1 MDKNLLI
8 IEHPE
13 IHYSGNVEVII
24 PESSRSKIQ
33 EIQKDRKERLYLG
46 RAYLSSIYDNT
57 RPYNKIL
64 KFTGATLI
72 KMSEKELRFHINW
85 QNSGVV
91 FIFKCNSYKM
101 LNRVEAYAKGKLPSN
116 ALDIFKSALYTLIDR
131 LVYSLKCPIYVQGIS
146 LLLNNKPLLY
156 ELPITFAGEKT
167 IAYGG
172 GVNSVHWFAPLDAL
186 EREAICSPSPFYKVL
201 CRFRIYEGI
210 KHYLRKELRSF
221 ANKINQKAKI
231 PKTPRITK
239 GELQALRINKESMS
253 KIKTY
258 EDVAETFRE
267 LRNGVVHFL
276 MEEPK
281 GAMIMPSRGL
291 DRSAIE
297 KEDQILRICNQKMIE
312 PLWDYF
318 SKYLRNEYNRG
329 KILVDNSRPKDFP
342 AYELEVKEK
351 ERGSGLHI

>member
-1 MDKNLLI
+1 MNKNLLI

-13 IHYSGNVEVII
+13 VHWSGNVEVII
-24 PESSRSKIQ
+24 PESSRSQIQ

-46 RAYLSSIYDNT
+46 RACLSSIYDNT
-57 RPYNKIL
+57 RPYDEIL
-64 KFTGATLI
+64 KFTGATLV
-72 KMSEKELRFHINW
+72 KMSERKLRFHINW

-91 FIFKCNSYKM
+91 FTLKCNSYKM
-101 LNRVEAYAKGKLPSN
+101 LNHVEAYTKGKLPSN

-131 LVYSLKCPIYVQGIS
+131 LVYSLKCPIYVQGIA
-146 LLLNNKPLLY
+146 LLLNNKLLLY
-156 ELPITFAGEKT
+156 ELPITFAGERT

-172 GVNSVHWFAPLDAL
+172 GFNSVHWFAPFDAL
-186 EREAICSPSPFYKVL
+186 EREAICSPSPFYRVL

-221 ANKINQKAKI
+221 ARKINQEAKI

-239 GELQALRINKESMS
+239 GELLALRINKESMS

-258 EDVAETFRE
+258 EDVAEAFRE

-318 SKYLRNEYNRG
+318 DKYLRDEYNRG

-342 AYELEVKEK
+342 ACEL
-351 ERGSGLHI
+351 

>member
-13 IHYSGNVEVII
+13 VHYSGNVEVII
-24 PESSRSKIQ
+24 PESSRSQIL
-33 EIQKDRKERLYLG
+33 EIQKDRKERLFLG

-57 RPYNKIL
+57 RPYDKIL

-72 KMSEKELRFHINW
+72 KMLEKELRFYINW

-91 FIFKCNSYKM
+91 FSFRCNSRKM
-101 LNRVEAYAKGKLPSN
+101 LNRVEAYTKGTLPSD
-116 ALDIFKSALYTLIDR
+116 ALDIFKSALYNLIDR
-131 LVYSLKCPIYVQGIS
+131 LVYILKCPIYVQGIV
-146 LLLNNKPLLY
+146 LLINNKPLLY

-172 GVNSVHWFAPLDAL
+172 GFNSVYWFAPLDAL
-186 EREAICSPSPFYKVL
+186 EREAICSPSPFYKLL

-210 KHYLRKELRSF
+210 IHYLRKELRFF
-221 ANKINQKAKI
+221 ANKVNQKEKI

-239 GELQALRINKESMS
+239 GELQALRLNEGTLP

-258 EDVAETFRE
+258 EEIAESHRE

-291 DRSAIE
+291 DRSAVE
-297 KEDQILRICNQKMIE
+297 KGSQILRICNQKMIE

-318 SKYLRNEYNRG
+318 NKYLSNEYNRG

-342 AYELEVKEK
+342 AY
-351 ERGSGLHI
+351 

>member
-57 RPYNKIL
+57 RPYDEIL
-64 KFTGATLI
+64 KFSGATLI
-72 KMSEKELRFHINW
+72 KMTEKELRSYINC

-91 FIFKCNSYKM
+91 FTLRCNSHKM
-101 LNRVEAYAKGKLPSN
+101 LNRVEAYSKGTLPSN

-131 LVYSLKCPIYVQGIS
+131 FVYTLKCPIYVQGVV
-146 LLLNNKPLLY
+146 LLINNIPLLY
-156 ELPITFAGEKT
+156 ELPITFAGEKRV
-167 IAYGG
+167 AYGG
-172 GVNSVHWFAPLDAL
+172 GFNSIQWFAPLDAL
-186 EREAICSPSPFYKVL
+186 EREAICSSSPFYKVL

-210 KHYLRKELRSF
+210 KYYLRKELRSF

-239 GELQALRINKESMS
+239 GELQALRINEEIML

-258 EDVAETFRE
+258 EDVAEAFRE
-267 LRNGVVHFL
+267 LRNEVVHFL

-281 GAMIMPSRGL
+281 GAMIMPSGGL
-291 DRSAIE
+291 DRSAVE
-297 KEDQILRICNQKMIE
+297 KGSQILRLCNQKVIE

-318 SKYLRNEYNRG
+318 NKYLSNEYNRG
-329 KILVDNSRPKDFP
+329 KILVDNSRPKNFP
-342 AYELEVKEK
+342 AYELE
-351 ERGSGLHI
+351 IW

>member
-13 IHYSGNVEVII
+13 IHYSGNIEVII
-24 PESSRSKIQ
+24 PESSRSQIQ

-57 RPYNKIL
+57 RPYDKIL
-64 KFTGATLI
+64 KFAGATLI
-72 KMSEKELRFHINW
+72 KMEEKELRFYISW

-91 FIFKCNSYKM
+91 FIFRRNSHKM
-101 LNRVEAYAKGKLPSN
+101 LNRVEAYTKGTLPSN

-131 LVYSLKCPIYVQGIS
+131 LVYILKCPIYVQGIV
-146 LLLNNKPLLY
+146 LLINKKPLLY

-172 GVNSVHWFAPLDAL
+172 GFNSVHWFAPLDAL

-210 KHYLRKELRSF
+210 VHYLRKELRSF

-239 GELQALRINKESMS
+239 DELQALRVNEGNLS

-258 EDVAETFRE
+258 EEIAELHRE
-267 LRNGVVHFL
+267 LRNGVAHFL
-276 MEEPK
+276 MKKPK

-291 DRSAIE
+291 DRSAVE
-297 KEDQILRICNQKMIE
+297 KGSQILRICNQKMIE

-318 SKYLRNEYNRG
+318 NKYLSNEYNRG
-329 KILVDNSRPKDFP
+329 KILVDNSRPNDFP
-342 AYELEVKEK
+342 AY
-351 ERGSGLHI
+351 

>member
-57 RPYNKIL
+57 RPYNEIL
-64 KFTGATLI
+64 KFSGATLI
-72 KMSEKELRFHINW
+72 KMTEKELRFYINW

-91 FIFKCNSYKM
+91 FTFRGNSHKM
-101 LNRVEAYAKGKLPSN
+101 LNRIEAYSKGTLPSN
-116 ALDIFKSALYTLIDR
+116 ALDIFKSALFTLIDR
-131 LVYSLKCPIYVQGIS
+131 LVYILKCPMYVQGIV
-146 LLLNNKPLLY
+146 LLINNKPLLY

-172 GVNSVHWFAPLDAL
+172 GFNNVQWFAPFDAL
-186 EREAICSPSPFYKVL
+186 EREAICSPSPFYKLL

-210 KHYLRKELRSF
+210 VHYLRKELRSF
-221 ANKINQKAKI
+221 ANKINQRAKI

-239 GELQALRINKESMS
+239 GELQALRVNGDIFTKV
-253 KIKTY
+253 KTY
-258 EDVAETFRE
+258 EELAELHRE

-291 DRSAIE
+291 DRSAVEIGS
-297 KEDQILRICNQKMIE
+297 QILRLCNQKMIE
-312 PLWDYF
+312 PLWEYF
-318 SKYLRNEYNRG
+318 DKCLSNEYNRG

-342 AYELEVKEK
+342 AYE
-351 ERGSGLHI
+351 

>member
-1 MDKNLLI
+1 MNKNLLI

-13 IHYSGNVEVII
+13 VHWSGNVEVII
-24 PESSRSKIQ
+24 PESSRSQIQ

-57 RPYNKIL
+57 RPYDEIL
-64 KFTGATLI
+64 KFTGATLV
-72 KMSEKELRFHINW
+72 KMSERKLRFHINW

-91 FIFKCNSYKM
+91 FTLRCNSYKM
-101 LNRVEAYAKGKLPSN
+101 LNRVEAYTKGKLPSN
-116 ALDIFKSALYTLIDR
+116 AIDIFKSALYTLIDR
-131 LVYSLKCPIYVQGIS
+131 LVYSLKCPIYVQGIA
-146 LLLNNKPLLY
+146 LLLNNKLLLY
-156 ELPITFAGEKT
+156 ELPITFAGERT

-172 GVNSVHWFAPLDAL
+172 GFNSVHWFAPFDAL

-210 KHYLRKELRSF
+210 KLYLRKELRSF
-221 ANKINQKAKI
+221 ANKIDQEAKI

-258 EDVAETFRE
+258 EDVAEAFRE

-318 SKYLRNEYNRG
+318 DKYLRDEYNRG

-342 AYELEVKEK
+342 AC
-351 ERGSGLHI
+351 

>member
-1 MDKNLLI
+1 MNKNLLN

-24 PESSRSKIQ
+24 PESSRSKIE
-33 EIQKDRKERLYLG
+33 EIQKNCHERLYLG

-57 RPYNKIL
+57 RPYDEIL
-64 KFTGATLI
+64 KFSGATLI
-72 KMSEKELRFHINW
+72 KMTEKELRFHINW

-91 FIFKCNSYKM
+91 FTLRSNSHKM
-101 LNRVEAYAKGKLPSN
+101 LNRVEAYTKGKLPSN

-131 LVYSLKCPIYVQGIS
+131 FVYSLKCPIYVQGIA
-146 LLLNNKPLLY
+146 LLFNNKPLLY
-156 ELPITFAGEKT
+156 ELPITFAGERT

-172 GVNSVHWFAPLDAL
+172 GFNSVHWFAPLDAL
-186 EREAICSPSPFYKVL
+186 EREAICSSSPFYKVL

-210 KHYLRKELRSF
+210 IHCLRKELSSF
-221 ANKINQKAKI
+221 ADKVNQKEKI

-239 GELQALRINKESMS
+239 GELQALRINNESMS

-258 EDVAETFRE
+258 EDVTEAFRE
-267 LRNGVVHFL
+267 LRNGIVHFL

-291 DRSAIE
+291 DRSTVE
-297 KEDQILRICNQKMIE
+297 KGSQILRLCNQKMIE

-318 SKYLRNEYNRG
+318 NKYLSNEYNRG

-342 AYELEVKEK
+342 AYE
-351 ERGSGLHI
+351 

>member
-8 IEHPE
+8 IEHEE

-57 RPYNKIL
+57 RPYEEIL
-64 KFTGATLI
+64 KFSGATLI
-72 KMSEKELRFHINW
+72 KMTEKELRSYINW
-85 QNSGVV
+85 KNSGVV
-91 FIFKCNSYKM
+91 FTFRGNSHKM
-101 LNRVEAYAKGKLPSN
+101 LNRVEAYSKGRLPSN
-116 ALDIFKSALYTLIDR
+116 ALDIFKSALYTLIDC
-131 LVYSLKCPIYVQGIS
+131 LVYSLKCPIYVQGIA
-146 LLLNNKPLLY
+146 LLINNKPLLY

-167 IAYGG
+167 IAFGG
-172 GVNSVHWFAPLDAL
+172 GFNSVHWFAPLDAL
-186 EREAICSPSPFYKVL
+186 EREAICSPSPFYKLL

-239 GELQALRINKESMS
+239 GELQALRINKEIIP

-258 EDVAETFRE
+258 EDVAEAFRE
-267 LRNGVVHFL
+267 LRNGLVQFL
-276 MEEPK
+276 MEESK
-281 GAMIMPSRGL
+281 GAMIMPSRGI
-291 DRSAIE
+291 DRSAVE

-318 SKYLRNEYNRG
+318 NKYLSNEYNRG

-342 AYELEVKEK
+342 AC
-351 ERGSGLHI
+351 

>member
-1 MDKNLLI
+1 MILNNIKNGESGMDNNSLI

-13 IHYSGNVEVII
+13 IHYPGNVEVII
-24 PESSRSKIQ
+24 LESSRSKVQ
-33 EIQKDRKERLYLG
+33 EIQKNPKERLYLG

-57 RPYNKIL
+57 RPIDEIL

-72 KMSEKELRFHINW
+72 KMSGKKLRFHINW

-91 FIFKCNSYKM
+91 FTFKCNSCKM
-101 LNRVEAYAKGKLPSN
+101 LNRVEAYTKGKLPSN

-131 LVYSLKCPIYVQGIS
+131 LVYSLKCPIYVQGIA

-156 ELPITFAGEKT
+156 ELPITFAAEKT
-167 IAYGG
+167 IAYRGE
-172 GVNSVHWFAPLDAL
+172 VNNVHWFAPFDAL
-186 EREAICSPSPFYKVL
+186 EREAICSPSPFYRVL

-210 KHYLRKELRSF
+210 KFYLRKELRSF
-221 ANKINQKAKI
+221 ARKINQEAKI

-258 EDVAETFRE
+258 EDVAEAFRE
-267 LRNGVVHFL
+267 LRNGIVRFL
-276 MEEPK
+276 MEESK

-297 KEDQILRICNQKMIE
+297 KEDQILRICNQKMME
-312 PLWDYF
+312 PLRDYF
-318 SKYLRNEYNRG
+318 NKYLRDEYNRG

-342 AYELEVKEK
+342 AWEL
-351 ERGSGLHI
+351 

>member
-1 MDKNLLI
+1 MSKDEENGMDNNLFI
-8 IEHPE
+8 IEHSE
-13 IHYSGNVEVII
+13 IHRSGNVEVII
-24 PESSRSKIQ
+24 PESSRSQIQ

-57 RPYNKIL
+57 RPYDEFL
-64 KFTGATLI
+64 KFTGATLV
-72 KMSEKELRFHINW
+72 KMSERKLRLHINW

-91 FIFKCNSYKM
+91 FTFKCNSYKM
-101 LNRVEAYAKGKLPSN
+101 LNRVEAYTKGKLPSN
-116 ALDIFKSALYTLIDR
+116 ALDIFKSALYTLIDH
-131 LVYSLKCPIYVQGIS
+131 LVYSLKCPIYVQGIT
-146 LLLNNKPLLY
+146 LLLNSRPLLY

-167 IAYGG
+167 ITYRRGF
-172 GVNSVHWFAPLDAL
+172 NNVHWFALLDSL
-186 EREAICSPSPFYKVL
+186 EREAICSPSPFYRVL

-210 KHYLRKELRSF
+210 KYCLRKEIRSF
-221 ANKINQKAKI
+221 ARKINQKAKI

-258 EDVAETFRE
+258 EDVAEAFRE

-281 GAMIMPSRGL
+281 GAMLMPSRGL

-318 SKYLRNEYNRG
+318 NKYLRDEYNRG

-342 AYELEVKEK
+342 AWEIKV
-351 ERGSGLHI
+351 

>member
-24 PESSRSKIQ
+24 PESSRSQIL

-57 RPYNKIL
+57 RSYDKIL
-64 KFTGATLI
+64 KFAGATLI
-72 KMSEKELRFHINW
+72 KMSEKELRFYISWKH
-85 QNSGVV
+85 SGVV
-91 FIFKCNSYKM
+91 FIFRRNLHKM
-101 LNRVEAYAKGKLPSN
+101 LNRVEAYTKGTLPSN

-131 LVYSLKCPIYVQGIS
+131 LVYILKCPIYVQGIV
-146 LLLNNKPLLY
+146 LLINKKPLLY
-156 ELPITFAGEKT
+156 EFPITFAGEKT

-172 GVNSVHWFAPLDAL
+172 GFNSVHWFAPLDAL
-186 EREAICSPSPFYKVL
+186 EREAICSPSPFYKLL

-210 KHYLRKELRSF
+210 VHYLRKELRSF

-231 PKTPRITK
+231 PKTPRITT
-239 GELQALRINKESMS
+239 GELQALRIIKKPMS

-258 EDVAETFRE
+258 KDIAESHRE
-267 LRNGVVHFL
+267 LRNGIAHFL
-276 MEEPK
+276 MKEPK
-281 GAMIMPSRGL
+281 GTMIVPSRGL
-291 DRSAIE
+291 DRSAVE
-297 KEDQILRICNQKMIE
+297 KGSQILRICNQKMIE

-318 SKYLRNEYNRG
+318 NKYLSNEYNRG

-342 AYELEVKEK
+342 AY
-351 ERGSGLHI
+351 

>member
-1 MDKNLLI
+1 MDKNI
-8 IEHPE
+8 INIEHPE
-13 IHYSGNVEVII
+13 VHCSGNVEVII
-24 PESSRSKIQ
+24 PESSRLKIQ
-33 EIQKDRKERLYLG
+33 EIQKDHKERLYLG

-57 RPYNKIL
+57 RPFDEIL
-64 KFTGATLI
+64 KFSGATLI
-72 KMSEKELRFHINW
+72 KMSERKLRLHINW

-91 FIFKCNSYKM
+91 FTFKCNSYKM

-131 LVYSLKCPIYVQGIS
+131 LVYSLKCPIYVQGIT

-167 IAYGG
+167 IAFGG
-172 GVNSVHWFAPLDAL
+172 GFNSVHWFASLDAL
-186 EREAICSPSPFYKVL
+186 EREAICSPSPFYRVL

-221 ANKINQKAKI
+221 ARKINQKAKI
-231 PKTPRITK
+231 PKTPKITK
-239 GELQALRINKESMS
+239 GELQALRIKKESMS

-258 EDVAETFRE
+258 EDVAEAFRE
-267 LRNGVVHFL
+267 FRNGVVRFL

-318 SKYLRNEYNRG
+318 NKYLRDEYNRG
-329 KILVDNSRPKDFP
+329 KILVD
-342 AYELEVKEK
+342 
-351 ERGSGLHI
+351 

>member
-1 MDKNLLI
+1 LLI

-13 IHYSGNVEVII
+13 VHCPGNVEVII
-24 PESSRSKIQ
+24 PESSRYKIE

-57 RPYNKIL
+57 RPDDQIL
-64 KFTGATLI
+64 KFSGATLI
-72 KMSEKELRFHINW
+72 KIAEKELRSYLNW
-85 QNSGVV
+85 ENSGVV
-91 FIFKCNSYKM
+91 FTFRGNSDKM
-101 LNRVEAYAKGKLPSN
+101 LNRVEAYSKGTLPSN
-116 ALDIFKSALYTLIDR
+116 ALDNFKSALYTLIDR
-131 LVYSLKCPIYVQGIS
+131 LVYSMKCPIYVQGIA
-146 LLLNNKPLLY
+146 LLINNKPLLY

-167 IAYGG
+167 LTYEVGL
-172 GVNSVHWFAPLDAL
+172 NSVHWFAPFDAL
-186 EREAICSPSPFYKVL
+186 EREAICSSSPFYRVL

-210 KHYLRKELRSF
+210 KYYLRKELRSF

-231 PKTPRITK
+231 PMTPKISK

-258 EDVAETFRE
+258 EDVAEAFRE
-267 LRNGVVHFL
+267 LRNGVVYFL
-276 MEEPK
+276 MGEPK

-291 DRSAIE
+291 DRSTIE

-318 SKYLRNEYNRG
+318 NKYLRNEYNRG

-342 AYELEVKEK
+342 AC
-351 ERGSGLHI
+351 

>member
-13 IHYSGNVEVII
+13 VHYSGNVEVII
-24 PESSRSKIQ
+24 PESSRSQIL
-33 EIQKDRKERLYLG
+33 EIQKDRKERLFLG

-57 RPYNKIL
+57 RPYDKIL

-72 KMSEKELRFHINW
+72 KMSEKELRFYINW

-91 FIFKCNSYKM
+91 FSFRCNSRKM
-101 LNRVEAYAKGKLPSN
+101 LNRVEAYTKGTLPSD
-116 ALDIFKSALYTLIDR
+116 ALDIFKSALYNLIDR
-131 LVYSLKCPIYVQGIS
+131 LVYILKCPIYVQSIV
-146 LLLNNKPLLY
+146 LLINNKPLLY

-172 GVNSVHWFAPLDAL
+172 GFNSVYWFAPLDAL
-186 EREAICSPSPFYKVL
+186 EREAICSPSPFYKLL

-210 KHYLRKELRSF
+210 IHYLRKELRFF
-221 ANKINQKAKI
+221 ANKVNQKEKI

-239 GELQALRINKESMS
+239 GELQALRLNEGTLP

-258 EDVAETFRE
+258 EEIAESHRE

-281 GAMIMPSRGL
+281 GAMIIPSRGL
-291 DRSAIE
+291 DRSAVE
-297 KEDQILRICNQKMIE
+297 KGSQILRICNQKMIE

-318 SKYLRNEYNRG
+318 NKYLSNEYNRG

-342 AYELEVKEK
+342 AYELEVKK
-351 ERGSGLHI
+351 

>member
-1 MDKNLLI
+1 MNKNLLI

-13 IHYSGNVEVII
+13 VHWSGNVEVII
-24 PESSRSKIQ
+24 PESSRSQIQ

-57 RPYNKIL
+57 RPYDEIL
-64 KFTGATLI
+64 KFTGATLV
-72 KMSEKELRFHINW
+72 KMSERKLRFHINW

-91 FIFKCNSYKM
+91 FTLKCNSYKM
-101 LNRVEAYAKGKLPSN
+101 LNRVEAYTKGKLPSN

-131 LVYSLKCPIYVQGIS
+131 LVYSLKCPIYVQGIT
-146 LLLNNKPLLY
+146 LLLNNKLLLY
-156 ELPITFAGEKT
+156 ELPITFAGERT

-172 GVNSVHWFAPLDAL
+172 GFNSVHWFAPFDAL
-186 EREAICSPSPFYKVL
+186 EREAICSSSPFYRVL

-221 ANKINQKAKI
+221 ANKINQEAKI

-258 EDVAETFRE
+258 EDVAEAFRE

-318 SKYLRNEYNRG
+318 DKYLRDEYNRG

-342 AYELEVKEK
+342 ACEL
-351 ERGSGLHI
+351 

>member
-8 IEHPE
+8 MEHPE
-13 IHYSGNVEVII
+13 VHCPGNVEVII
-24 PESSRSKIQ
+24 PESSRSKIE

-57 RPYNKIL
+57 RPDDKIL
-64 KFTGATLI
+64 KFSGATLI
-72 KMSEKELRFHINW
+72 KMAEKELRSYLNW

-91 FIFKCNSYKM
+91 FTFRGNSDKM
-101 LNRVEAYAKGKLPSN
+101 LNRVEAYSKGTLPSN
-116 ALDIFKSALYTLIDR
+116 ALDNFKSALYTLIDR
-131 LVYSLKCPIYVQGIS
+131 LVYTLKCPIYVQSIA
-146 LLLNNKPLLY
+146 LLINNKPLLY

-167 IAYGG
+167 LTYEGG
-172 GVNSVHWFAPLDAL
+172 LNSVHWFAPLEAL
-186 EREAICSPSPFYKVL
+186 EREAICSPSPFYRVL
-201 CRFRIYEGI
+201 CRFHIYEGI
-210 KHYLRKELRSF
+210 KYYLRKELRSF

-239 GELQALRINKESMS
+239 SELRALRINKESMS

-258 EDVAETFRE
+258 EDVAEAFRE
-267 LRNGVVHFL
+267 LRNGIVHFL
-276 MEEPK
+276 MGEHK

-291 DRSAIE
+291 DRSTIE

-318 SKYLRNEYNRG
+318 HKYLSNEYYRG

-342 AYELEVKEK
+342 AC
-351 ERGSGLHI
+351 